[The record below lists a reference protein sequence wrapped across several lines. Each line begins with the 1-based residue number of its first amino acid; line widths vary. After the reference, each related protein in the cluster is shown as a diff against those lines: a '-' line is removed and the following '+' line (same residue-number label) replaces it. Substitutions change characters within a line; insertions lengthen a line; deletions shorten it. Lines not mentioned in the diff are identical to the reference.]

1 MKIYDT
7 SELLKFVETSDLLV
21 LRISMGHHEKAIWCP
36 SFKAQYSHNPQAI
49 SDSIWETFAFVD
61 CHFRNL
67 NSVSD
72 VESDYVASHIYLGT
86 TKSIEQSN
94 ITPDFIE
101 KLAKIMSDK
110 WEQSWNRQKMEKM
123 EYDIQYKYGSD
134 CYYGH
139 LTPTPKD
146 MEKTINSAS
155 VSKELPILEE
165 ETCYAGDLGMP

>member
-1 MKIYDT
+1 MKISDT

-21 LRISMGHHEKAIWCP
+21 LKIGMGQHEKAIWCP
-36 SFKAQYSHNPQAI
+36 SFKAQYSHSTQAI

-72 VESDYVASHIYLGT
+72 VESDYVASHIYIGT

-94 ITPDFIE
+94 ISPDFIE

-110 WEQSWNRQKMEKM
+110 WEKLWNRQKFEEM

-134 CYYGH
+134 CYYQH
-139 LTPTPKD
+139 LFPSPHD
-146 MEKTINSAS
+146 MKSIEGD
-155 VSKELPILEE
+155 LF
-165 ETCYAGDLGMP
+165 AGGLGMP

>member
-1 MKIYDT
+1 MKISDT
-7 SELLKFVETSDLLV
+7 SEILKFVETSVLLV
-21 LRISMGHHEKAIWCP
+21 LKIGMGQHEKAIWCP

-67 NSVSD
+67 NSVSE

-110 WEQSWNRQKMEKM
+110 WEQEWNRQKLEKM

-139 LTPTPKD
+139 LTPSPHD
-146 MEKTINSAS
+146 MKSIEDD
-155 VSKELPILEE
+155 LF
-165 ETCYAGDLGMP
+165 AGDLGMP